1 MVRGVD
7 REWWVGLGWG
17 DYLGLYPGFGRKKYG
32 NAAPHWPSDSEPV
45 EISNPKLAFL
55 VRLYSKM

>member
-1 MVRGVD
+1 MAQGVD

-32 NAAPHWPSDSEPV
+32 NAAPHWPPDSEPV

>member
-1 MVRGVD
+1 MAQGVD
-7 REWWVGLGWG
+7 CEWWVGLGWG

-45 EISNPKLAFL
+45 EISNPKVAFL